1 MLKVHSRIEKLEK
14 RLGLRDHKPFQHRIV
29 FIDSDGSVD
38 RQHLLISEG
47 RMEWID
53 GDVPE

>member
-14 RLGLRDHKPFQHRIV
+14 RLGLRDHKPFEHRIV
-29 FIDSDGSVD
+29 FIDGDGRAD
-38 RQHLLISEG
+38 RKQLLITEG

-53 GDVPE
+53 GDAAE